1 MRNLNG
7 TYVHRGDALRRM
19 RRIRQAL
26 AAAGSTLLIVLFLA
40 ARKTTPASAETVA
53 VADNSSSSFFSIGSS
68 RKLRQEL
75 EATKGELSVVK
86 AQFERADKVI
96 QYSTR
101 YAITA
106 GMASEVMDA
115 SLREGIDPEL
125 SFHLVRL
132 ESEFNPRAVSKVGAI
147 GLTQLMP
154 STATMIE
161 KGMTREQLFVP
172 KNNLRVGLRYLR
184 TLLDQYKGNVRLAL
198 LAYNRGEDAVWRD
211 VRAGVNPGN
220 GYDQWVMKGYKG
232 KGFSQ

>member
-26 AAAGSTLLIVLFLA
+26 VAAGSTAVMVVFLA
-40 ARKTTPASAETVA
+40 ARKTTPASAETV
-53 VADNSSSSFFSIGSS
+53 VAESGSSFFSVGPSS
-68 RKLRQEL
+68 KELRQEL
-75 EATKGELSVVK
+75 ESTKGELTIMK
-86 AQFERADKVI
+86 AQFERADKII
-96 QYSTR
+96 QYSTK

-106 GMASEVMDA
+106 GMASDVMDA

-132 ESEFNPRAVSKVGAI
+132 ESEFNPRAVSKVGAV

-154 STATMIE
+154 STATMFE
-161 KGMTREQLFVP
+161 KGLTREQLFVP
-172 KNNLRVGLRYLR
+172 KTNLRVGLRYLR